1 MDHAGGRRTGKGG
14 RLSPQHPWLKGTG
27 RLVFIRHNPAVHGGD
42 GQTAPAQRPG
52 RRTVF
57 PLGGIDDVFGQ
68 NAVVGFGVLDGG
80 RGLAP
85 GFPGWRHR
93 RGGSRLEDGTW
104 RWSGCNGFVDGTW
117 GRACRNRLMDGSGGG
132 GDWCGLVDGAG

>member
-1 MDHAGGRRTGKGG
+1 M
-14 RLSPQHPWLKGTG
+14 
-27 RLVFIRHNPAVHGGD
+27 FIRQDPAVHRGD

-68 NAVVGFGVLDGG
+68 NAMVGFGFLDGG

-93 RGGSRLEDGTW
+93 RGGGRLEDGT
-104 RWSGCNGFVDGTW
+104 WSGCNGFVDGSR
-117 GRACRNRLMDGSGGG
+117 GRACRDGPVDGSGGG
-132 GDWCGLVDGAG
+132 GDWCGFVDGAG